1 MDSVEKP
8 LQENHIDVFETSIR
22 LLIDQGKAA
31 LNSVL
36 NNADNFLDICKT
48 LKEGMEE
55 GKSIHIT
62 GMGRSGKAGMLTGEL
77 LKNIGFKVSYIGKTL
92 ARPIREGDIAI
103 AFSGSGWT
111 RETCA
116 DVDFAIRKGATIL
129 GVTSDLRSKIGRI
142 SDISIKL
149 PGKKDIPEG
158 SRYVTKQLEK
168 IIATPLAPL
177 GTVFELNVILFG
189 AGLLGGLHSPSDF
202 LNGYETVTK
211 KMLQELDWTLTDL
224 VSYQNNRAQLI
235 NVIKLFEDAIMHKY
249 RTYWIGAGLT
259 DIIAGMHAMR
269 FQHLKTEVE
278 QTYEWRFR
286 ENKDLLIAISGSGE
300 TPPVLHYASEAREIG
315 MQVLGITAYMPSS
328 LSDKCTHVL
337 VVHGRDDRES
347 AHNKRINSS
356 ADIFIPA
363 FEYSAANIL
372 DGIAAQL
379 AFNLGVSEHEMEN
392 EHA

>member
-1 MDSVEKP
+1 MKP
-8 LQENHIDVFETSIR
+8 LQENHVEVFETSVR
-22 LLIDQGKAA
+22 LLMDQGKAA
-31 LNSVL
+31 VNSIL
-36 NNADNFLDICKT
+36 RSPDSFQEICET
-48 LKEGMEE
+48 LKVAKTEE
-55 GKSIHIT
+55 KVIHIT
-62 GMGRSGKAGMLTGEL
+62 GMGRSGKAGMLIGEL
-77 LKNIGFKVSYIGKTL
+77 LKNIGFRVSYIGKTL
-92 ARPIREGDIAI
+92 ARPIREGDVAI

-129 GVTSDLRSKIGRI
+129 GVTADLRSKIGRI
-142 SDISIKL
+142 SDINIKL

-158 SRYVTKQLEK
+158 SRYVTKQLEQ
-168 IIATPLAPL
+168 IIATPLAPM

-189 AGLLGGLHSPSDF
+189 AGLLGGLNSTSDYIS
-202 LNGYETVTK
+202 GYEMVTK
-211 KMLQELDWTLTDL
+211 KILHELDWTLSDL
-224 VSYQNNRAQLI
+224 LSYENNKAQLI
-235 NVIKLFEDAIMHKY
+235 SVIKLFEDTIMHKY

-286 ENKDLLIAISGSGE
+286 DKNDLLIAISGSGE

-315 MQVLGITAYMPSS
+315 MQVLGLTAFMPSS
-328 LSDKCTHVL
+328 LSNKCTHVL
-337 VVHGRDDRES
+337 VVHGREYRES

-356 ADIFIPA
+356 AELFIPA

-379 AFNLGVSEHEMEN
+379 AFNLGMSEPEMEHE
-392 EHA
+392 HA